1 MSLDPNIVPIEAPL
15 NANVWKVEVKQ
26 GDQIEQDHVVVILE
40 AMKLEIAVRPEPSA
54 VGAKVEKVLVQQGD
68 AIEAG
73 KPLLLVR
80 NRERS
85 NSKDSG
91 IG

>member
-1 MSLDPNIVPIEAPL
+1 MSDPNIIPIEAPL

-26 GDQIEQDHVVVILE
+26 GDQIGQDHAVVILE
-40 AMKLEIAVRPEPSA
+40 AMKLEIAVRPEPAA
-54 VGAKVEKVLVQQGD
+54 VGAKVEKVPVQQGD

-80 NRERS
+80 
-85 NSKDSG
+85 KTQK
-91 IG
+91 